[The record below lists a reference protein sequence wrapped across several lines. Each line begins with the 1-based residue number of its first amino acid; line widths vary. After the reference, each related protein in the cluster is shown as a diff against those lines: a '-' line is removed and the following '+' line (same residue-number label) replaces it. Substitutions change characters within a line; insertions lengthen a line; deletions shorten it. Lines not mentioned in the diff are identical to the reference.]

1 LAAAAVGHPNG
12 AEGVLAADHQVPDRE
27 LAVVDLEAVWAEVA
41 GVVAELLAGGVELV
55 DLLAPVGQDRH
66 PVAVLE
72 GLPPVAYQ
80 YLLEVGGGLGSDQAA
95 VAAVGANGGLEVAVA
110 ELLDRLALPG
120 VLLAAV
126 LGQLTR
132 P

>member
-1 LAAAAVGHPNG
+1 
-12 AEGVLAADHQVPDRE
+12 
-27 LAVVDLEAVWAEVA
+27 
-41 GVVAELLAGGVELV
+41 
-55 DLLAPVGQDRH
+55 
-66 PVAVLE
+66 LE